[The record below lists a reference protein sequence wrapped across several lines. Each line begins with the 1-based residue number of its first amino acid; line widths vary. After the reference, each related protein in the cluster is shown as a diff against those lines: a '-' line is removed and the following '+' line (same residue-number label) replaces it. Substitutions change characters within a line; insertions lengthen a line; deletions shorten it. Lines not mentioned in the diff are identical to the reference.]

1 VEHAHGVDTKMNFY
15 QSSIQSSVDIQQC
28 NGVLIF
34 ENRKRNCAMGV
45 LDVSKVIFILCWLRG
60 VVWW

>member
-1 VEHAHGVDTKMNFY
+1 MNFY

-34 ENRKRNCAMGV
+34 ENRKRNYAMGV
-45 LDVSKVIFILCWLRG
+45 LDVSKVIFILW
-60 VVWW
+60 